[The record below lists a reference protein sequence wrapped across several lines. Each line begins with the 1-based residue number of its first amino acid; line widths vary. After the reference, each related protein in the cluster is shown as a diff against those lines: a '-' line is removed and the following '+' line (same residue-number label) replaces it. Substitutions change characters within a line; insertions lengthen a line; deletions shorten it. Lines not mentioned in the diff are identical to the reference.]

1 MDRDADG
8 FDATGGDRVADEA
21 ERAIGS
27 DRQDGDLVL
36 PASTARTYRPWLA
49 TWIAP
54 CDPTIVP
61 VPAPPAENGEPASAV
76 SEPSAC
82 WAKPPI
88 VFVSAVLSFT

>member
-1 MDRDADG
+1 MPPEE
-8 FDATGGDRVADEA
+8 TGLPTRLSEP
-21 ERAIGS
+21 S
-27 DRQDGDLVL
+27 DPTARTEIWLL
-36 PASTARTYRPWLA
+36 PAFTARTYRPWLA

-76 SEPSAC
+76 REPSAC

-88 VFVSAVLSFT
+88 VFVPAVLSFT